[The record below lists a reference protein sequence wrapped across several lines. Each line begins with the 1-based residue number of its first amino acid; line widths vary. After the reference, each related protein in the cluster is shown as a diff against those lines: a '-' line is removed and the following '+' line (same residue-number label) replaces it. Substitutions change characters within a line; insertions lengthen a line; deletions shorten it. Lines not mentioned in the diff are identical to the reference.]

1 MLRGDGKVYILKT
14 PHIKLPYDMTTF
26 LQNGKNMEL
35 LFNLMERSIVEDKNK
50 LNERVVFFSNK
61 ERCLSISIDQVLQIL
76 KKASNHQEAGT
87 KLVAPVESVE
97 VNGNSVMVRSP

>member
-14 PHIKLPYDMTTF
+14 PDMKLRYDKATS
-26 LQNGKNMEL
+26 LQNGKNKEFI
-35 LFNLMERSIVEDKNK
+35 FNLIDRPIVEDKNK

-76 KKASNHQEAGT
+76 EKASEHQEAGT
-87 KLVAPVESVE
+87 KLVAPVESFE